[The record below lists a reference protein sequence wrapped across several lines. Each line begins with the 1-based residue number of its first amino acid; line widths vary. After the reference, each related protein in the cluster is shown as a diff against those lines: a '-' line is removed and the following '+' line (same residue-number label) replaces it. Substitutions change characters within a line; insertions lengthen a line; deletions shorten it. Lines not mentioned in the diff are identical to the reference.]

1 MNQHIENHKIVS
13 ENEWIEYRKALLKDE
28 KQLTILRDKLS
39 RQRQDLPWVAVNK
52 DYILDRTF

>member
-39 RQRQDLPWVAVNK
+39 RQRQDLPWVAVNRE
-52 DYILDRTF
+52 YIFDRTF